1 MGQVEPPADKRPS
14 VAEILA
20 HKSYPD
26 TIWRLTPTQSGK
38 LPVGKGRGGPF
49 NIDWEVHGSGETK
62 VVWIMGLGS
71 NKSTW
76 QRQTLYFGHE
86 RGDTYSSLVFDN
98 RGMGASDTPL
108 LRYSTSEMAKDCIEL
123 LDHLGWTEDRQLN
136 ITGVSMGGMIAQ
148 ELALMIPNRIATL
161 NLLSTCAYIE
171 NTTSFFENLRTRV
184 MMFVPKPLDR
194 SVLDAS
200 LSLFPASWLSLPDT
214 TIGFLSSTPLTT
226 AQLAHLP
233 AESTPL
239 VEPPPGHPF
248 PYARFSTNYE
258 RFAAAELKKRLDPDS
273 FKTVGFLLQAI
284 AAGWHHKSPAQLKEL
299 GDKVGRE
306 RIAVM
311 HGTKDQLISVPHGEK
326 LIAFLHPGKP
336 EIREGDGHA
345 IPIQEEDWF
354 HEKMLAF
361 FEEFN

>member
-1 MGQVEPPADKRPS
+1 
-14 VAEILA
+14 
-20 HKSYPD
+20 
-26 TIWRLTPTQSGK
+26 
-38 LPVGKGRGGPF
+38 
-49 NIDWEVHGSGETK
+49 
-62 VVWIMGLGS
+62 MGLGS

-86 RGDTYSSLVFDN
+86 RGDKYSSLVFDN
-98 RGMGASDTPL
+98 RGMGGSDTPI
-108 LRYSTSEMAKDCIEL
+108 LRYSTSEMAKDCVEL
-123 LDHLGWTEDRQLN
+123 LDHLGWTKDRQLN

-161 NLLSTCAYIE
+161 NLLSTAPYIE

-214 TIGFLSSTPLTT
+214 SQLLLSLPSYTPYPPCYFFSLPRLYFLCSRDLTPK
-226 AQLAHLP
+226 LAHLP
-233 AESTPL
+233 SESTPL

-248 PYARFSTNYE
+248 PYAHFSTNYE
-258 RFAAAELKKRLDPDS
+258 RFAAAELTKRLNPKA
-273 FKTVGFLLQAI
+273 FKTYGFLLQAI

-299 GDKVGRE
+299 GDKVGRD

-311 HGTKDQLISVPHGEK
+311 HGTLDRLISFPHGEK
-326 LIAFLHPGKP
+326 LMAFLQPGKA

-354 HEKMLAF
+354 HERMVAY

>member
-1 MGQVEPPADKRPS
+1 MGQMEPPADKRPS

-26 TIWRLTPTQSGK
+26 TIWRLTPTKSGK

-62 VVWIMGLGS
+62 VVVSVQWIMGLGS

-86 RGDTYSSLVFDN
+86 RGDKYSSLVFDN
-98 RGMGASDTPL
+98 RGMGRSDTPI
-108 LRYSTSEMAKDCIEL
+108 LRYSTSEMAKDCFEL
-123 LDHLGWTEDRQLN
+123 LDHLGWTKDRQLN

-148 ELALMIPNRIATL
+148 ELA
-161 NLLSTCAYIE
+161 
-171 NTTSFFENLRTRV
+171 
-184 MMFVPKPLDR
+184 
-194 SVLDAS
+194 
-200 LSLFPASWLSLPDT
+200 
-214 TIGFLSSTPLTT
+214 SSPS
-226 AQLAHLP
+226 HLP

-248 PYARFSTNYE
+248 PYAHFSTNYE
-258 RFAAAELKKRLDPDS
+258 RFAAAELTKRLDPKS
-273 FKTVGFLLQAI
+273 FKRLGFLLQAI

-311 HGTKDQLISVPHGEK
+311 HGTNDQLISFPHGEK
-326 LIAFLHPGKP
+326 LIAFLQPGKP

-354 HEKMLAF
+354 HKKMLAF